1 MKHLCLT
8 LLLVGAASTVGAVTD
23 EQLLTLRSGDVTMTV
38 DVARGGRITSL
49 KYQEREA
56 LSQSSYPHAMGSTFW
71 TSPQSEWSWPPVA
84 AFDSKPYRVVANN
97 GSSFTIESEVA
108 ERIPLRVGKTFSVD
122 DNSGAFVVTYTIRNE
137 GSSERRVAPWEIT
150 RVRNDG
156 GTIFFEARGDS
167 VWPAG
172 LMAFERRYGALW
184 YKTDQA
190 EKNRKVNADGRG
202 WLAFSDNGLLLVKR
216 FPDLKDSEPAPS
228 EAEVQVYVNVGR
240 TYIELES
247 QGAYTLLQPGE
258 QLSWTVRWN
267 LLSLGQGSEQPEAL
281 LSCVRQLI
289 GKP

>member
-1 MKHLCLT
+1 MKFLCLT
-8 LLLVGAASTVGAVTD
+8 LLLAGTALTVRAAT
-23 EQLLTLRSGDVTMTV
+23 ENQLLTLRSGDVTMTV
-38 DVARGGRITSL
+38 DVARGGRMTSL
-49 KYQEREA
+49 KYQDCEA
-56 LSQSSYPHAMGSTFW
+56 LSQSPYPHANGSTFW

-108 ERIPLRVGKTFSVD
+108 ERLSLRVGKTFAVD
-122 DNSGAFVVTYTIRNE
+122 GNSGAFVVTYTIRNE

-150 RVRNDG
+150 RVNNDG

-172 LMAFERRYGALW
+172 LMAFERANGALW

-216 FPDLKDSEPAPS
+216 FPDLKADEPAPG

-247 QGAYTLLQPGE
+247 QGTYTLLQPGE
-258 QLSWTVRWN
+258 QLCWTVYWH
-267 LLSLGQGSEQPEAL
+267 LLPVGQGSEEPDAL
-281 LSCVRQLI
+281 LSSVRKLI